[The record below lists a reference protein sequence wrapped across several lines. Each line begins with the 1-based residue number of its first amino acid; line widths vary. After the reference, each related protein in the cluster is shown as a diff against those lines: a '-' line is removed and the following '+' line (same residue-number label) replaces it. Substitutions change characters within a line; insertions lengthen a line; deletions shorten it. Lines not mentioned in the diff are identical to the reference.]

1 MNIPLT
7 VVTVE
12 ICGDPDVALGAWP
25 VLAPMVSAALAS
37 LRASGRAVEHLRIGS
52 VTVGRVIVAS
62 IPADPPAG
70 PRRTDPD
77 SYAEGLS

>member
-12 ICGDPDVALGAWP
+12 ICGDPDVSLGAWP
-25 VLAPMVSAALAS
+25 VLAPLVSAALAS
-37 LRASGRAVEHLRIGS
+37 LRASGRSVEHLRIGS

-70 PRRTDPD
+70 PPRSDPD
-77 SYAEGLS
+77 NYAEGLS